1 MDPKNILISVDASEN
16 AARAVAYAAT
26 ILGRQPG
33 GPGGFR
39 VTLLYV
45 ERMPPRDLYRSEEE
59 WKGQCSLEK
68 KRVFDF
74 LAEAR
79 ATLRAAGIPDAAIA
93 ERTIL
98 CSEEPSIAK
107 SILEVQQE
115 GGYGTLVVGRRG
127 ITKGEEFL
135 FGSVSS
141 KLVHNARDCAVW
153 VVQ

>member
-16 AARAVAYAAT
+16 ATRAVAYAAT
-26 ILGRQPG
+26 LLGGQPG
-33 GPGGFR
+33 VR
-39 VTLLYV
+39 LTLLYV

-59 WKGQCSLEK
+59 WKNQCSLEQ

-74 LAEAR
+74 LQAAR
-79 ATLRAAGIPDAAIA
+79 ATLAAAGIPDSAIA

-98 CSEEPSIAK
+98 CSTEPSIAK
-107 SILEVQQE
+107 SILDVQQE

-141 KLVHNARDCAVW
+141 KLIHNARDCAVW

>member
-16 AARAVAYAAT
+16 ASRAVAYAST
-26 ILGRQPG
+26 LLGGQAG
-33 GPGGFR
+33 VR

-45 ERMPPRDLYRSEEE
+45 ERMPARDLFRSEEE

-68 KRVFDF
+68 QRVFDF
-74 LAEAR
+74 LQAAR
-79 ATLRAAGIPDAAIA
+79 ATLVASGLPDSSIF

-98 CSEEPSIAK
+98 CSEEPSIART
-107 SILEVQQE
+107 ILDAQQE

-141 KLVHNARDCAVW
+141 KLIHNARDCAVW